1 MGAET
6 GTGDGAT
13 EVRPRTVVF
22 AVVPGRHVEPGEDE
36 QLLEIKE
43 LLRSADMEWV
53 ADVIQHRDSPNPR
66 TYLGK
71 GKMSDL
77 KDTIVESAASV
88 AVCEDDLT
96 PAQVASVLDAVDA
109 DVLDRT
115 ELILTVFSKHAHSLE
130 GTMQVHLAQ
139 LEYELTR
146 MRGKGLVMSRLGAGV
161 DMRGPGETKME
172 VDRRVVRKRIQTLRQ
187 RIGQMARTRR
197 TQRAKRLRTGVPLI
211 GLAGYTN
218 AGKSTLLNALT
229 DAHVSVQD
237 RLFETLDPTSRTF
250 RYHDRDYVVT
260 DTVGFIRKLPH
271 QLVDAFASTLEE
283 TTLADVVLVVAD
295 ASLDPA
301 EIAVREQT
309 VADVLD
315 MIGSTAPRIV
325 VFNKIDRLDEGKLMR
340 LRALYPEAEFIAAG
354 ADVGLDELRARLAR
368 FFDRALRPVRLLFP
382 YTEAG
387 EMHRL
392 RGVASDVHEEHTP
405 EGVIFEAR
413 LPSAE
418 AGRYA
423 RFRIVPDIPDGL
435 DDALDD
441 LDDAPDALGDDA
453 EDVGA
458 AVDDNVPESDAYD

>member
-1 MGAET
+1 MGVEPGQDT
-6 GTGDGAT
+6 GAT

-22 AVVPGRHVEPGEDE
+22 AVVPGRHGEPGEHE
-36 QLLEIKE
+36 QLVEIKE

-53 ADVIQHRDSPNPR
+53 ADVIQHRDAPNPR

-77 KDTIVESAASV
+77 KAVMAEQRAAV

-115 ELILTVFSKHAHSLE
+115 ELILTVFSRHAHSLE

-172 VDRRVVRKRIQTLRQ
+172 VDRRVVRKRIQTLRR
-187 RIGQMARTRR
+187 RIEQMARTRR
-197 TQRAKRLRTGVPLI
+197 TQRARRLRAGVPLI
-211 GLAGYTN
+211 ALAGYTN

-237 RLFETLDPTSRTF
+237 RLFETLDPTSRSY
-250 RYHDRDYVVT
+250 RYRDRDYVLT

-295 ASLDPA
+295 AGLEA
-301 EIAVREQT
+301 GEIGVREQT

-325 VFNKIDRLDEGKLMR
+325 VFNKIDRLDEAKLAR
-340 LRALYPEAEFIAAG
+340 LKALYPDAEFVAAAKG
-354 ADVGLDELRARLAR
+354 VGLDGLQERIGK
-368 FFDRALRPVRLLFP
+368 FFDRALRPVKLLFP
-382 YTEAG
+382 YSAAG
-387 EMHRL
+387 DMHRL
-392 RGVASDVHEEHTP
+392 RGLASDVHEEHTP
-405 EGVIFEAR
+405 EGVVFEAR
-413 LPSAE
+413 LPVAE

-423 RFRIVPDIPDGL
+423 RFRVEPDIPDEL
-435 DDALDD
+435 DGGSDELDQD
-441 LDDAPDALGDDA
+441 PDAADA
-453 EDVGA
+453 ENEPAESGA
-458 AVDDNVPESDAYD
+458 DD

>member
-1 MGAET
+1 MGTET
-6 GTGDGAT
+6 GQETGAT
-13 EVRPRTVVF
+13 VVRPRSVVF
-22 AVVPGRHVEPGEDE
+22 AVVPSGHADPGAEE
-36 QLLEIKE
+36 QLGEIKE
-43 LLRSADMEWV
+43 LLRSADMDWV
-53 ADVIQHRDSPNPR
+53 ADVLQHRDSPNPR

-71 GKMSDL
+71 GKMEEL
-77 KDTIVESAASV
+77 KAAMGENAATV

-172 VDRRVVRKRIQTLRQ
+172 VDRRVVRKRIQTLRK
-187 RIGQMARTRR
+187 RIEQMARTRR
-197 TQRAKRLRTGVPLI
+197 TQRAKRLRTGVPLVA
-211 GLAGYTN
+211 LAGYTN

-229 DAHVSVQD
+229 DAQVSVRD

-250 RYHDRDYVVT
+250 RFHDRDYVVT

-301 EIAVREQT
+301 EIGVREKT

-325 VFNKIDRLDEGKLMR
+325 VFNKIDRLDEGKLTR

-354 ADVGLDELRARLAR
+354 ADLGLDELRTRLAR

-382 YTEAG
+382 YAEAG

-392 RGVASDVHEEHTP
+392 RGIASDVREEHTP
-405 EGVIFEAR
+405 DGVIFEAR
-413 LPSAE
+413 LPAAE

-423 RFRIVPDIPDGL
+423 RFHLEPEIPDEA
-435 DDALDD
+435 DDAEPIGADQEA
-441 LDDAPDALGDDA
+441 DAPDVGEEAGEDA
-453 EDVGA
+453 
-458 AVDDNVPESDAYD
+458 

>member
-1 MGAET
+1 MTDPET
-6 GTGDGAT
+6 DLEGSAT
-13 EVRPRTVVF
+13 EGRPRTVVF
-22 AVVPGRHVEPGEDE
+22 AVVPSRRGEPGEDE
-36 QLLEIKE
+36 ELVEIKE

-71 GKMSDL
+71 GKMVEL
-77 KDTIVESAASV
+77 KETVAEQKAAV
-88 AVCEDDLT
+88 AVCEDDLS

-172 VDRRVVRKRIQTLRQ
+172 VDRRVVRKRIQTLRG
-187 RIGQMARTRR
+187 RIEQMARTRR
-197 TQRAKRLRTGVPLI
+197 TQRAHRIRAGVPLI
-211 GLAGYTN
+211 ALAGYTN

-237 RLFETLDPTSRTF
+237 RLFETLDPTSRSF
-250 RYHDRDYVVT
+250 RYHDRDYVLT

-295 ASLDPA
+295 ASLEVS

-315 MIGSTAPRIV
+315 RIGSTAPRIM
-325 VFNKIDRLDEGKLMR
+325 VFNKIDCLDEPKLQR
-340 LRALYPEAEFIAAG
+340 LKALYPDAEFVAAG
-354 ADVGLDELRARLAR
+354 KGYGLDLLQARLAR
-368 FFDRALRPVRLLFP
+368 FFDRALRPVKLLFP
-382 YTEAG
+382 YSEAG

-392 RGVASDVHEEHTP
+392 RGIASDVHEEHTP
-405 EGVIFEAR
+405 EGVVFEAR
-413 LPSAE
+413 LPAAE

-423 RFRIVPDIPDGL
+423 RYRVEPEIPSDLPDESGTPDDEAAPP
-435 DDALDD
+435 DDAD
-441 LDDAPDALGDDA
+441 
-453 EDVGA
+453 
-458 AVDDNVPESDAYD
+458 VDD

>member
-1 MGAET
+1 MGGEKVVDT
-6 GTGDGAT
+6 GAT
-13 EVRPRTVVF
+13 AERPRSVVF
-22 AVVPGRHVEPGEDE
+22 AVVPSRRGEPGEDE
-36 QLLEIKE
+36 QLSEIKE
-43 LLRSADMEWV
+43 LLRSADMDWV
-53 ADVIQHRDSPNPR
+53 ADVIQHRDAPNPR

-71 GKMSDL
+71 GKMEEL
-77 KDTIVESAASV
+77 KVAIGENSATV

-172 VDRRVVRKRIQTLRQ
+172 VDRRVVRKRIQTLRN
-187 RIGQMARTRR
+187 RIDEMARTRR
-197 TQRAKRLRTGVPLI
+197 TQRARRLRTGVPLI
-211 GLAGYTN
+211 ALAGYTN

-229 DAHVSVQD
+229 DADVSVRD
-237 RLFETLDPTSRTF
+237 RLFETLDPTSRSF

-301 EIAVREQT
+301 EIGVREKT

-325 VFNKIDRLDEGKLMR
+325 VFNKIDRLNDGKLMR
-340 LRALYPEAEFIAAG
+340 LRALYPEAAFIAAG
-354 ADVGLDELRARLAR
+354 ADMGLDDLEARLAR
-368 FFDRALRPVRLLFP
+368 FFDSALRPVRLLFP

-392 RGVASDVHEEHTP
+392 RGIASDVHEEHTP
-405 EGVIFEAR
+405 DGVILEAR
-413 LPSAE
+413 LPAAE

-423 RFRIVPDIPDGL
+423 RFRIEPEL
-435 DDALDD
+435 
-441 LDDAPDALGDDA
+441 PDATEPAQNEQGDADA
-453 EDVGA
+453 
-458 AVDDNVPESDAYD
+458 

>member
-1 MGAET
+1 MGAEP
-6 GTGDGAT
+6 GHDDGAT
-13 EVRPRTVVF
+13 EVHPRTVVF
-22 AVVPGRHVEPGEDE
+22 AVVPGRHGEPGEDE

-77 KDTIVESAASV
+77 KDTIVESAATV

-197 TQRAKRLRTGVPLI
+197 TQRAKRLRTGVPLVA
-211 GLAGYTN
+211 LAGYTN
-218 AGKSTLLNALT
+218 SGKSTLLNALT

-325 VFNKIDRLDEGKLMR
+325 VFNKIDRLDEGKLTR

-354 ADVGLDELRARLAR
+354 ADLGLEQLRARLAR

-382 YTEAG
+382 YTDAG

-392 RGVASDVHEEHTP
+392 RGVASDVREEHTP

-413 LPSAE
+413 LPAAE

-423 RFRIVPDIPDGL
+423 RFRIEPEIPDELDEDAEGPDEPAEPADDL
-435 DDALDD
+435 RDGADDA
-441 LDDAPDALGDDA
+441 
-453 EDVGA
+453 
-458 AVDDNVPESDAYD
+458 